1 VKIKKNMRKATPN
14 KTKYAIGIDLHGT
27 LLDTE
32 WKIKD
37 CIKGELVTALERV
50 RKLCRIYVCS
60 GNDLT
65 FIKKYIPEE
74 VQKCMDGYVLET
86 GCVISDG
93 ISEEI
98 IASKNLVKEIKE
110 LERKLQDKNF
120 KEVKYF
126 ARRLATIS
134 LFTRTEQ
141 EGLDPVE
148 FYPLVRETI
157 KELGYANK
165 VYATHSNVAV
175 DVVPNGYNKFF
186 GINYVSKGLSVIGI
200 ADSLNDIH
208 LVSDADCAF
217 IPANASPSLIQG
229 LRTKNKK
236 IIDLNVGE
244 VMQINKN
251 IVLQSQ
257 YNETEAVVEILEFI
271 EKKLR

>member
-1 VKIKKNMRKATPN
+1 MRKATPS
-14 KTKYAIGIDLHGT
+14 KREYVIGIDLHGT
-27 LLDTE
+27 LLDSE
-32 WKIKD
+32 WKIRD
-37 CIKGELVTALERV
+37 CIKGELVNALKRV
-50 RKLCRIYVCS
+50 KDRCRICICS

-74 VQKCMDGYVLET
+74 VQECMDGYVLET

-98 IASKNLVKEIKE
+98 IIPKRLVKEIKE
-110 LERKLQDKNF
+110 LERKLKDKNF

-141 EGLDPVE
+141 GGLDPVG
-148 FYPLVRETI
+148 FYPRFRETVN
-157 KELGYANK
+157 ELGCGNK
-165 VYATHSNVAV
+165 VYTTHSNVAV
-175 DVVPNGYNKFF
+175 DVVPSGYNKFS
-186 GINYVSKGLSVIGI
+186 GINRISKGFRIIGI

-208 LVSDADCAF
+208 LVSDADYAF
-217 IPANASPSLIQG
+217 IPVNASPGLIHG
-229 LRTKNKK
+229 LKTKSKRIMGLK
-236 IIDLNVGE
+236 SEEAGQ
-244 VMQINKN
+244 MGKN

-271 EKKLR
+271 NRKLR

>member
-1 VKIKKNMRKATPN
+1 MRKAT
-14 KTKYAIGIDLHGT
+14 KSKREYVIGIDLHGT

-37 CIKGELVTALERV
+37 CIKGELVNALERV
-50 RKLCRIYVCS
+50 HDLCKIFVCS

-74 VQKCMDGYVLET
+74 VQKRMDGYVLET

-98 IASKNLVKEIKE
+98 IIPKNLVKEIKE

-141 EGLDPVE
+141 EGLDPAE
-148 FYPLVRETI
+148 FYPRVRETV
-157 KELGYANK
+157 KELGYGNK
-165 VYATHSNVAV
+165 AYATHS
-175 DVVPNGYNKFF
+175 
-186 GINYVSKGLSVIGI
+186 
-200 ADSLNDIH
+200 
-208 LVSDADCAF
+208 
-217 IPANASPSLIQG
+217 
-229 LRTKNKK
+229 KNQQF
-236 IIDLNVGE
+236 L
-244 VMQINKN
+244 
-251 IVLQSQ
+251 
-257 YNETEAVVEILEFI
+257 
-271 EKKLR
+271 